1 MTNSSPLQKNDTAAP
16 SPQPSR
22 QADATPWQSL
32 SLDRVFADLGA
43 APTGLASKEAAERL
57 RRHGKNELPAK
68 KPPTLLQIFL
78 SQFKD
83 PLIYVLL
90 AAAVLSF
97 FLKEY
102 TDAGFIL
109 AVLLLNAALGTYQEA
124 NAEKSAAALQAML
137 KTMAR
142 VLRDGKEL
150 VIDAVELV
158 PGDIVLL
165 ESGDRVPADLRI
177 VEASS
182 LSIDESFLTG
192 ENIPPN
198 KRPGEIPEETAL
210 GDRFNMAFAGSR
222 VMTGRCKAVVVGTAM
237 RTEVGK
243 IAATVALGDS
253 TKAPLILRMERF
265 SKQLTVVML
274 GVVILL
280 GLICYFVRGMGLQEI
295 FMTAVALA
303 VSAIPEGLPV
313 AITVA
318 LSIGVKRMAARNVI
332 VRKLPAVE
340 GLGSCTC
347 IASDKTGTLTVNQQ
361 TVKQIVIPGCPRI
374 GVSGEGYGDG
384 ELQFPEGLK
393 PESVETIV
401 REAAIAS
408 ILCNEATL
416 TQTGDGWED
425 RGDAMD
431 LALLAFARKVGLE
444 SAAIRERFAS
454 IAAIPY
460 ESERK
465 FAAAFN
471 RRESSVQVSIKG
483 ALETVLAF
491 CDQMVTPLGAVP
503 VDRELIERETLA
515 LAKDGYRVLAIASG
529 VTDREPSAEPTE
541 GEIPRLTLLGLAA
554 FMDPL
559 RVEVKDAV
567 KRCRQAGIRVVMVT
581 GDHPATA
588 FAIASELGIAK
599 SPDEVRVGVD
609 LAKIDESSPAFV
621 EAIDTGRVFARVS
634 PMQKV
639 AIVEALKAKG
649 NFVAVTGDGVN
660 DAPALKKASCGVAM
674 GSGTDVAKDTASIVV
689 TDDNFASIEA
699 GVEEGRIAYDNIRKV
714 TFLLVSCGFAE
725 LILFTASILAG
736 LPMPLLAVQLLWL
749 NMATNGIQDVALA
762 FEKGEPGVMKRRPR
776 PPNEDIFNH
785 QMIWQ
790 TAVFSLAMAGLCFGA
805 WYWMIERMG
814 MGATEEGV
822 FAARNLLLLLM
833 VLIENVQA
841 LNVRS
846 ERQSAFKVPLRN
858 NWLLILGILGAQGL
872 QILCMNIPFMQKVL
886 RLQPVS
892 FTQWLIMLGLALTM
906 MVVMELFKLVY
917 GRIRREPTAD
927 ES

>member
-1 MTNSSPLQKNDTAAP
+1 MTAQNSLSTSSPSPAP
-16 SPQPSR
+16 R
-22 QADATPWQSL
+22 QHEAPPPWQSL
-32 SLDRVFADLGA
+32 PLPEVREKLEADQA
-43 APTGLASKEAAERL
+43 GLSSQQARERL
-57 RRHGKNELPAK
+57 ETFGKNELPAK
-68 KPPTLLQIFL
+68 KPPTLLQIFA

-97 FLKEY
+97 VLREY

-109 AVLLLNAALGTYQEA
+109 AVLILNAALGTYQEF

-142 VLRDGKEL
+142 VLRDGREEI
-150 VIDAVELV
+150 IDAVELV
-158 PGDIVLL
+158 PGDVVLL
-165 ESGDRVPADLRI
+165 ESGDRVPADLRL
-177 VEASS
+177 VEASN

-192 ENIPPN
+192 ENIPPD
-198 KRPGEIPEETAL
+198 KRPGVLPPETAIA
-210 GDRFNMAFAGSR
+210 DQSNMAFAGSR
-222 VMTGRCKAVVVGTAM
+222 VMTGRCRAIVVSTGM
-237 RTEVGK
+237 HTEVGK

-253 TKAPLILRMERF
+253 TKPPLLQRMERF
-265 SKQLTVVML
+265 SKQLTVIML
-274 GVVILL
+274 GVVVVL
-280 GLICYFVRGMGLQEI
+280 GLFGYFLRGMSLQEI
-295 FMTAVALA
+295 FLTAVALA

-318 LSIGVKRMAARNVI
+318 LSIGVSRMAVRNVI

-361 TVKQIVIPGCPRI
+361 TVKQLVLPGCPRI

-384 ELQFPEGLK
+384 QLQFPDGLS
-393 PESVETIV
+393 PAAVETIV
-401 REAAIAS
+401 REAALAS

-416 TQTGDGWED
+416 KKTAEGWED

-431 LALLAFARKVGLE
+431 LALLAFARKAGLDVE
-444 SAAIRERFAS
+444 AIRGKFEQ

-465 FAAAFN
+465 FAASFH
-471 RRESSVQVSIKG
+471 RREGAVQVSIKG
-483 ALETVLAF
+483 ALETVLGF
-491 CDQMVTPLGAVP
+491 CDQMVTVDGAVP
-503 VDRELIERETLA
+503 LDRDLLERETLA

-529 VTDREPSAEPTE
+529 VTDRQPSAEPDE
-541 GEIPRLTLLGLAA
+541 AEVPRLTLLGLAA

-567 KRCRQAGIRVVMVT
+567 KRCQQAGIRVVMVT

-588 FAIASELGIAK
+588 FAIASQLGIAH
-599 SPDEVRVGVD
+599 SPDQVRVGVD
-609 LAKIDESSPAFV
+609 LAQLTPGTPEFV
-621 EAIDTGRVFARVS
+621 TAVDSGRVFARVS

-639 AIVEALKAKG
+639 EIVEALKAKG

-674 GSGTDVAKDTASIVV
+674 GSGTDVAKDTAAIVV

-725 LILFTASILAG
+725 LILFTAAILTG
-736 LPMPLLAVQLLWL
+736 LPMPLMAVQLLWL

-762 FEKGEPGVMKRRPR
+762 FEKGEPGVMKRPPR
-776 PPNEDIFNH
+776 PPTEDIFNH

-790 TAVFSLAMAGLCFGA
+790 TAVFSMAMAGLCFGV
-805 WYWMIERMG
+805 WYWMIVHQG
-814 MGATEEGV
+814 MGATEEGL

-846 ERQSAFKVPLRN
+846 ERLSVFKIPLSN
-858 NWLLILGILGAQGL
+858 NWFLILGILGAQGL
-872 QILCMNIPFMQKVL
+872 QLLCMNLPFMQKVL
-886 RLQPVS
+886 KLQPVS
-892 FTQWLIMLGLALTM
+892 FKQWLIMLGLALTM

-917 GRIRREPTAD
+917 GRLRREPHAAQA
-927 ES
+927 